1 MEPVNLGTHKF
12 NHLLFADDLIL
23 ISEKPSGL
31 QHCLNAIEVYCEEWG
46 LNINTKKTQ
55 IKIFSKNKKVPTNE
69 FFETVLNFTFKNS
82 LLEKG
87 NEYKYLGLIF
97 NSNGKLYNASQNLA
111 QKGRKAYFGFGL
123 KILFGNNPSVK
134 KLA

>member
-55 IKIFSKNKKVPTNE
+55 IKIFSKNKKAPTNE

>member
-12 NHLLFADDLIL
+12 NHLLYADDLIL

-31 QHCLNAIEVYCEEWG
+31 QHCLNALEVYCEEWG

-55 IKIFSKNKKVPTNE
+55 IMIFSKNKKVPTNE
-69 FFETVLNFTFKNS
+69 PTLNFKDS
-82 LLEKG
+82 LLEKV

-97 NSNGKLYNASQNLA
+97 
-111 QKGRKAYFGFGL
+111 
-123 KILFGNNPSVK
+123 
-134 KLA
+134 